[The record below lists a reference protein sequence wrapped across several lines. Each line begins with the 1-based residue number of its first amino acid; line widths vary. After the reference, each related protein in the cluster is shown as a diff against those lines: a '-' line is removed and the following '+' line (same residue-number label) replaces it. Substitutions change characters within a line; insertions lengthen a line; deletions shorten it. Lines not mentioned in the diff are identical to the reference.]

1 MILIEFGNERF
12 TINDDYELTPKNEML
27 SSQLSQII
35 DSYDSPA
42 LGFKT
47 SYIATKLKENGFEV
61 LDVYDKELEDAPEGA
76 VY

>member
-1 MILIEFGNERF
+1 MILLEFENEKF
-12 TINDDYELTPKNEML
+12 TINDDYELTPKNEIL
-27 SSQLSQII
+27 LSQLSQII
-35 DSYDSPA
+35 DSYNTPA

-61 LDVYDKELEDAPEGA
+61 IDVYDKELENAPDGI

>member
-1 MILIEFGNERF
+1 MILLEFENEKF
-12 TINDDYELTPKNEML
+12 TIDDDYELIPKNEIL
-27 SSQLSQII
+27 SFQLSQII
-35 DSYDSPA
+35 DSYNTPA

-61 LDVYDKELEDAPEGA
+61 IDVYDKELENAPDGI

>member
-1 MILIEFGNERF
+1 MILLEFKNEKF
-12 TINDDYELTPKNEML
+12 TIDDDYELTPENEIL

-35 DSYDSPA
+35 DSYNTPA

-61 LDVYDKELEDAPEGA
+61 IDVYDKELENAPDGI

>member
-1 MILIEFGNERF
+1 MILLEFENEKF
-12 TINDDYELTPKNEML
+12 TIDDDYELTPKNEIL

-35 DSYDSPA
+35 DSYNTPA

-61 LDVYDKELEDAPEGA
+61 IDVYDKELENAPDGI